1 MLLQDEHIALRWSA
15 IRVRFGLAI
24 NIWSLR
30 DPENIE
36 QHTITHYFVGEI
48 IDSVSEPLILF
59 EIPAQALIDLLLDYT
74 FADTGKGVP
83 QMNYV
88 VKAGDT
94 LSKIATRNG
103 MTLAQLL
110 QLNPSIKNPNKISVG
125 DKINL
130 PDTSTENTKPLPSNV
145 VPAKPAN
152 TTAAAGGALGTAL
165 ADMLGELSAKY
176 ETGGRGP
183 GTVSTGA
190 GDPGGVS
197 YGSYQMASKMGVPAR
212 FVTQAGF
219 PWPSDFQNLKAGTAP
234 FTACWKRIA
243 TAETDAFQRAQH
255 AFIKKSHYDLLAAKV
270 LNEDGLDVNTRS
282 RALQDVIW
290 SCSVQHGGATLIV
303 HRALARVSLPTSD
316 PGYDEQ
322 AIRAIYAERGK
333 KKADV
338 NLVYFSRSSPA
349 VQKGVA
355 NRFKNELQD
364 ALAMLAKEA

>member
-1 MLLQDEHIALRWSA
+1 M
-15 IRVRFGLAI
+15 
-24 NIWSLR
+24 
-30 DPENIE
+30 
-36 QHTITHYFVGEI
+36 T
-48 IDSVSEPLILF
+48 
-59 EIPAQALIDLLLDYT
+59 
-74 FADTGKGVP
+74 
-83 QMNYV
+83 YV

-103 MTLAQLL
+103 ITLARLL

-130 PDTSTENTKPLPSNV
+130 PDTSTENTKPLPSNIV
-145 VPAKPAN
+145 LPKPVN
-152 TTAAAGGALGTAL
+152 TGTGAAGAIGAAL

-219 PWPSDFQNLKAGTAP
+219 PWLSDFQGLKAGTAP

-243 TAETDAFQRAQH
+243 AAETDAFQRAQH

-270 LNEDGLDVNTRS
+270 LNEDGLDVNTRC

-290 SCSVQHGGATLIV
+290 STAVQHGGATPIV
-303 HRALARVSLPTSD
+303 HRALANVSCAKTD
-316 PGYDEQ
+316 AGYDEEV
-322 AIRAIYAERGK
+322 IRCIYAERGR
-333 KKADV
+333 KKADG
-338 NLVYFSRSSPA
+338 NLAYFSKSSPS